1 MVNFSQEQKRK
12 YSLKT
17 AFYIRALAENDEVFQ
32 NAF

>member
-1 MVNFSQEQKRK
+1 MAKFSQEQKRK

-17 AFYIRALAENDEVFQ
+17 AFSMRALAENDEVFQ